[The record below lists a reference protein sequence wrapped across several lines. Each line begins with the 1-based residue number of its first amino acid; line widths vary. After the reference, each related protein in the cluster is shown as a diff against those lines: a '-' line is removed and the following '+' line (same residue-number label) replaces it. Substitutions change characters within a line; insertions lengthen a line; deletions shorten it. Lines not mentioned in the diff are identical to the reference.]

1 MQSVELYHGAN
12 TYLQGKPGTLQEL
25 EVPGLAKIPSNADR
39 HAANGSAT
47 NGHAI
52 NGNGVNGHA
61 SNGDIADLKGHD
73 GHAINGVNQES
84 WRSVLLAEGSKGFAS
99 RVRQHPRVLLTDT
112 TWRDA
117 QQSLLATR
125 VRTVDLADIAP
136 DTNIA
141 FSKAYSL
148 ECWGGATFDVAL
160 RFLHE
165 DPWKRLQTLR
175 KLVPDVPFQM
185 LLRSVSGLAY
195 SA

>member
-1 MQSVELYHGAN
+1 LRE
-12 TYLQGKPGTLQEL
+12 TITKT
-25 EVPGLAKIPSNADR
+25 DR
-39 HAANGSAT
+39 PAANGSAA
-47 NGHAI
+47 NGNGI
-52 NGNGVNGHA
+52 NGNG
-61 SNGDIADLKGHD
+61 
-73 GHAINGVNQES
+73 INGNGINGNGINGNGINGNGTNGLEINGFNHES
-84 WRSVLLAEGSKGFAS
+84 WRGVLLAEGPEAFAA
-99 RVRQHPRVLLTDT
+99 RVRQHPQVLLTDT

-125 VRTVDLADIAP
+125 VRTVDLARIAP
-136 DTNIA
+136 DTNVA

-165 DPWKRLQTLR
+165 DPWKRLRTLR
-175 KLVPDVPFQM
+175 RLVPDVPFQM